1 MPTNRR
7 TDSDYTQLSG
17 TVPKLLAK
25 NFKQLAIE
33 LDLGQSEALE
43 QAIQEWCHR
52 TVETLGA
59 KND

>member
-17 TVPKLLAK
+17 TVPKLLVK

-43 QAIQEWCHR
+43 QAIQEWCDR
-52 TVETLGA
+52 AVQKMNKT
-59 KND
+59 D

>member
-7 TDSDYTQLSG
+7 TDSDYCQLSG

-43 QAIQEWCHR
+43 QAIQEWCDR
-52 TVETLGA
+52 AVQ
-59 KND
+59 KMQKI

>member
-7 TDSDYTQLSG
+7 NDSDYCQLSG
-17 TVPKLLAK
+17 TVPKLLVK

-43 QAIQEWCHR
+43 QAIQEWCDR
-52 TVETLGA
+52 VVQKMNKT
-59 KND
+59 D